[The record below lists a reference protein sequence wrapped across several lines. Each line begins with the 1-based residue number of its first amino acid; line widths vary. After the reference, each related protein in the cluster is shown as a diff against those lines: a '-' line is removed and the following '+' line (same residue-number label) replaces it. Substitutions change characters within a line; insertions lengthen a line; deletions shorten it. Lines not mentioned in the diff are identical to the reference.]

1 MQSMNVKNITVSW
14 LTNLN
19 NCNVKVNEKLKKK
32 NCLLRYLFY
41 LKKRK

>member
-19 NCNVKVNEKLKKK
+19 NCYVKVNEKLNKT

>member
-19 NCNVKVNEKLKKK
+19 NCNMKVNEKLKKK
-32 NCLLRYLFY
+32 LPFKISFLS
-41 LKKRK
+41 